1 MKNIISGKFKLSFGI
16 AENGHRYELQVNQV
30 TLLKIT
36 ENETDHI
43 GFIVVHSHPEWHS
56 KTISCQNVLKL
67 ESKSKRKRKY
77 PVSLNI
83 GEDHKCPIKVE
94 SETSKAIY
102 IDFYDQIYKKCHGG
116 VVEVSSQ
123 QTVLI
128 TPVMISTL
136 ECDNSGKRKR
146 VLNSIR

>member
-1 MKNIISGKFKLSFGI
+1 M
-16 AENGHRYELQVNQV
+16 
-30 TLLKIT
+30 
-36 ENETDHI
+36 
-43 GFIVVHSHPEWHS
+43 
-56 KTISCQNVLKL
+56 
-67 ESKSKRKRKY
+67 
-77 PVSLNI
+77 SLNI
-83 GEDHKCPIKVE
+83 GEDHKCPVKVE

-136 ECDNSGKRKR
+136 ECDNSGKRKK